1 MASING
7 VGSSNM
13 RSIYGNRNVISGLAS
28 GMDTESMIENA
39 VSGYKMKITSLQQ
52 KQTKVTWQQQ
62 ALRSIIDKLA
72 DFSQKYTSYASSTN
86 LLSSSF
92 FNNSLKI
99 SAQGT
104 YADKVSAT
112 GKTSSTVQILGVKQL
127 ASAAT
132 HNIPANWADG
142 SIDLSALTSEQMKE
156 TTTISNL
163 TGSLTIANG
172 NSDSVTIDLTE
183 EDMAGV
189 DTMEKL
195 AAKINKKLEE
205 AGYKEKGENKGKI
218 WVECTGDTIN
228 LKGNNA
234 TYIKSASG
242 KIRDTLGIQPGE
254 DAKALSKAA
263 GKELSTE
270 ITRAE
275 QLDGKEISVTLD
287 GVTKKFTLKTLDDQ
301 NKPLDH
307 QKVMEK
313 LGEDLQT
320 AFGKNK
326 VTLQQ
331 NGDVWEL
338 KAAEGG
344 STLSVSSSVGNLLGL
359 ESNHETSYMN
369 MNKKLGE
376 LDGITLDK
384 AWAKVDGV
392 DTNTLTKVDGKD
404 NVFKDKN
411 GTLLKKETDG
421 SYYRVDDKGEY
432 LYDFKVNGESVGTFT
447 KDSTLESVMSAI
459 NKSTKAGVDVTYS
472 KITNEFQFTSRET
485 GSQAKIELDGLAA
498 ELFGKVE
505 TQGKDAVFSMSVN
518 GKEFK
523 DISRSGNTFDVD
535 GLQVSLKGTF
545 NYAASVKDLK
555 KAHEVNGKQLYEAP
569 ETKTILNSAGESVKA
584 KYLDSEGYYV
594 DENGVRCK
602 GSDGSPVS
610 GLGVL
615 GANAGKDAVSF
626 TSAADSDKIV
636 DALKKFAEDYNAM
649 VKEIKDAYSTLPL
662 QKSNGSSYEPLTSDD
677 LEGMSETEIKNYEE
691 KAKQGLLF
699 GDRDLSNLY
708 NQLTSSITSNT
719 DLKKIGIE
727 VSYSNGMSTLTVNEE
742 KLRAALDSDPEQ
754 VQEVFNSATGN
765 GKTMMESMKSTLDR
779 YGSVMGKKGILVDR
793 AGSTKASSTLLT
805 NTMQKTIDNYES
817 QIQKWKDKM
826 TDQVDRYTRQFS
838 QLEQLIAQ
846 MNAQSSSLSGLMG
859 GF

>member
-132 HNIPANWADG
+132 HNVSANWADG
-142 SIDLSALTSEQMKE
+142 SIDLSALSADEMSA
-156 TTTISNL
+156 TTKISNL

-195 AAKINKKLEE
+195 AAKINEKLEE

-287 GVTKKFTLKTLDDQ
+287 GVTKKITLKTLNDGGD
-301 NKPLDH
+301 PLYYA
-307 QKVMEK
+307 KEFK
-313 LGEDLQT
+313 KDLQA
-320 AFGKNK
+320 AFGGK
-326 VTLQQ
+326 VTMEATAD
-331 NGDVWEL
+331 GKGWEL

-344 STLSVSSSVGNLLGL
+344 STLSVSSSVGKLFGL
-359 ESNHETSYMN
+359 KSNHETSYMN
-369 MNKKLGE
+369 MNKTLGDLIGE
-376 LDGITLDK
+376 DTLKNKDYWIK
-384 AWAKVDGV
+384 AEGKV
-392 DTNTLTKVDGKD
+392 TEKDGKYLD
-404 NVFKDKN
+404 EKGNLVKKADD
-411 GTLLKKETDG
+411 GT
-421 SYYRVDDKGEY
+421 YYRVDDKGEY
-432 LYDFKVNGESVGTFT
+432 LCDFKVNGESVGTFT

-505 TQGKDAVFSMSVN
+505 TQGKDAVFSMAVN
-518 GKEFK
+518 GKVF
-523 DISRSGNTFDVD
+523 DGISRSGNTFDVD

-545 NYAASVKDLK
+545 GTYGDDNELDVMKDKGTHEEKIAAV
-555 KAHEVNGKQLYEAP
+555 
-569 ETKTILNSAGESVKA
+569 
-584 KYLDSEGYYV
+584 
-594 DENGVRCK
+594 
-602 GSDGSPVS
+602 
-610 GLGVL
+610 
-615 GANAGKDAVSF
+615 GKDAVSF

>member
-195 AAKINKKLEE
+195 AAKINEKLEE

-254 DAKALSKAA
+254 KAETLSKSA
-263 GKELSTE
+263 GKDLSTE

-301 NKPLDH
+301 NQPLDH

-344 STLSVSSSVGNLLGL
+344 STLSVSSSVGKLLGL

-369 MNKKLGE
+369 MNKTLGDLIGE
-376 LDGITLDK
+376 DTLKNKDYWIK
-384 AWAKVDGV
+384 AEGKV
-392 DTNTLTKVDGKD
+392 TEKDGKYLD
-404 NVFKDKN
+404 EKGNLVKKADD
-411 GTLLKKETDG
+411 GT
-421 SYYRVDDKGEY
+421 YYRVDDKGEY
-432 LYDFKVNGESVGTFT
+432 LCDFKVNGESVGTFT

-459 NKSTKAGVDVTYS
+459 NKSSKAGVDVTYS

-545 NYAASVKDLK
+545 NYATSVEDLK
-555 KAHEVNGKQLYEAP
+555 KAHEVGGKQLYEAP
-569 ETKTILNSAGESVKA
+569 EPMTLNSGGKPVEA

-594 DENGVRCK
+594 DENGVRCE

>member
-72 DFSQKYTSYASSTN
+72 NFSQKYTSYASSTN

-132 HNIPANWADG
+132 HNVSANWADG

-183 EDMAGV
+183 ENMAGV

-195 AAKINKKLEE
+195 AAKINEKLEE

-254 DAKALSKAA
+254 KAETLSKAA
-263 GKELSTE
+263 GKELSTK

-301 NKPLDH
+301 NQPLDH

-344 STLSVSSSVGNLLGL
+344 STLSVSSSVGKLLGL
-359 ESNHETSYMN
+359 KSNHETSYMN
-369 MNKKLGE
+369 MNKKLGDLIGE
-376 LDGITLDK
+376 DTLKNKDYWIKAEGKVTEKDGKYLDEKGNLVKIADDGIT
-384 AWAKVDGV
+384 
-392 DTNTLTKVDGKD
+392 
-404 NVFKDKN
+404 
-411 GTLLKKETDG
+411 
-421 SYYRVDDKGEY
+421 YYRVDDKGEY
-432 LYDFKVNGESVGTFT
+432 LCDFKVNGESVGTFT

-459 NKSTKAGVDVTYS
+459 NKSSKAGVDVTYS

-545 NYAASVKDLK
+545 NYATSVEDLK
-555 KAHEVNGKQLYEAP
+555 KAHEVGGKQLYEAP
-569 ETKTILNSAGESVKA
+569 EPMTLNSGGKPVEA

-594 DENGVRCK
+594 DENGVRCE

-754 VQEVFNSATGN
+754 VQEVFNSTTGN

>member
-301 NKPLDH
+301 NQPLDH

-344 STLSVSSSVGNLLGL
+344 STLSVSSSVGKLLGL

-369 MNKKLGE
+369 MNKTLGDLIGE
-376 LDGITLDK
+376 DTLKNKDYWIK
-384 AWAKVDGV
+384 AEGKV
-392 DTNTLTKVDGKD
+392 TEKDGKYLD
-404 NVFKDKN
+404 EKGNLVKKADD
-411 GTLLKKETDG
+411 GT
-421 SYYRVDDKGEY
+421 YYRVDDKGEY
-432 LYDFKVNGESVGTFT
+432 LCDFKVNGESVGTFT

-545 NYAASVKDLK
+545 NYATSVEDLK
-555 KAHEVNGKQLYEAP
+555 KAHEVGGKQLYEAP
-569 ETKTILNSAGESVKA
+569 ETMTLSSGGKPVEA

-594 DENGVRCK
+594 DENGVRCV
-602 GSDGSPVS
+602 GSDDAHVS

-649 VKEIKDAYSTLPL
+649 VKEIKDTYSTLPL

>member
-132 HNIPANWADG
+132 HNVSAKWADG
-142 SIDLSALTSEQMKE
+142 SIDLSALSADEMNA
-156 TTTISNL
+156 TTKISNL

-183 EDMAGV
+183 EDMADV

-195 AAKINKKLEE
+195 AAKINEKLEE

-263 GKELSTE
+263 DKELSTE

-344 STLSVSSSVGNLLGL
+344 STLSVSSSVGKLFGL

-369 MNKKLGE
+369 MNKTLGDLIGE
-376 LDGITLDK
+376 DTLKNKDYWIK
-384 AWAKVDGV
+384 AEGKV
-392 DTNTLTKVDGKD
+392 TEKDGKYLD
-404 NVFKDKN
+404 EKGNLVKEADD
-411 GTLLKKETDG
+411 GT
-421 SYYRVDDKGEY
+421 YYRVDDKGEY
-432 LYDFKVNGESVGTFT
+432 LCDFKVNGESVGTFT

-505 TQGKDAVFSMSVN
+505 AQGEDAVFSMSVN

-545 NYAASVKDLK
+545 NYATSVEDLK
-555 KAHEVNGKQLYEAP
+555 KAHEVGGKQLYEAP
-569 ETKTILNSAGESVKA
+569 EPMTLNSGGKPVEA

-594 DENGVRCK
+594 DENGVRCV
-602 GSDGSPVS
+602 GSDGAHVS

>member
-301 NKPLDH
+301 NQPLDH

-344 STLSVSSSVGNLLGL
+344 STLSVSSSVGKLLGL

-369 MNKKLGE
+369 MNKTLGDLIGE
-376 LDGITLDK
+376 DTLKNKDYWIK
-384 AWAKVDGV
+384 AEGKV
-392 DTNTLTKVDGKD
+392 TEKDGKYLD
-404 NVFKDKN
+404 EKGNLVKKADD
-411 GTLLKKETDG
+411 GT
-421 SYYRVDDKGEY
+421 YYRVDDKGEY
-432 LYDFKVNGESVGTFT
+432 LCDFKVNGESVGTFT

-459 NKSTKAGVDVTYS
+459 NKSSKAGVDVTYS

-545 NYAASVKDLK
+545 NYATSVEDLK
-555 KAHEVNGKQLYEAP
+555 KAHEVGGKQLYEAP
-569 ETKTILNSAGESVKA
+569 EPMTLNSGGKPVEA

-594 DENGVRCK
+594 DENGVRCE

>member
-127 ASAAT
+127 ASAAA
-132 HNIPANWADG
+132 HNVSAKWADG
-142 SIDLSALTSEQMKE
+142 SIDLSALSADEMSA
-156 TTTISNL
+156 TTKISNL

-183 EDMAGV
+183 EDMADV

-195 AAKINKKLEE
+195 AAKINEKLEE

-287 GVTKKFTLKTLDDQ
+287 GVTKKITLKTLNDGGD
-301 NKPLDH
+301 PLYYA
-307 QKVMEK
+307 KEFK
-313 LGEDLQT
+313 KDLQA
-320 AFGKNK
+320 AFGGK
-326 VTLQQ
+326 VTMKATAD
-331 NGDVWEL
+331 GKGWEL

-344 STLSVSSSVGNLLGL
+344 STLSVSSSVGKLLGL

-369 MNKKLGE
+369 MNKTLGDLIGE
-376 LDGITLDK
+376 DTLKNKDYWIK
-384 AWAKVDGV
+384 AEGKV
-392 DTNTLTKVDGKD
+392 TEKDGKYLD
-404 NVFKDKN
+404 EKGNLVKKADD
-411 GTLLKKETDG
+411 GT
-421 SYYRVDDKGEY
+421 YYRVDDKGEY
-432 LYDFKVNGESVGTFT
+432 LCDLKVNGESVGTFT

-459 NKSTKAGVDVTYS
+459 NKSSKAGVDVTYS

-505 TQGKDAVFSMSVN
+505 TQGKDAVFSMAVN
-518 GKEFK
+518 GKVF
-523 DISRSGNTFDVD
+523 DGISRSGNTFDVD

-545 NYAASVKDLK
+545 GTYGDDNELDVMKDKGTHEEKIAAV
-555 KAHEVNGKQLYEAP
+555 
-569 ETKTILNSAGESVKA
+569 
-584 KYLDSEGYYV
+584 
-594 DENGVRCK
+594 
-602 GSDGSPVS
+602 
-610 GLGVL
+610 
-615 GANAGKDAVSF
+615 GKDAVSF

-765 GKTMMESMKSTLDR
+765 GKTMMEYMKSTLDR

>member
-127 ASAAT
+127 ASAAA
-132 HNIPANWADG
+132 HNVSAKWADG
-142 SIDLSALTSEQMKE
+142 SIDLSALSADEMSA
-156 TTTISNL
+156 TTKISNL

-183 EDMAGV
+183 EDMADV

-195 AAKINKKLEE
+195 AAKINEKLEE

-287 GVTKKFTLKTLDDQ
+287 GVTKKITLKTLNDGGD
-301 NKPLDH
+301 PLYYA
-307 QKVMEK
+307 KEFK
-313 LGEDLQT
+313 KDLQA
-320 AFGKNK
+320 AFGGK
-326 VTLQQ
+326 VTMKATAD
-331 NGDVWEL
+331 GKGWEL

-344 STLSVSSSVGNLLGL
+344 STLSVSSSVGKLLGL

-369 MNKKLGE
+369 MNKTLGDLIGE
-376 LDGITLDK
+376 DTLKNKDYWIK
-384 AWAKVDGV
+384 AEGKV
-392 DTNTLTKVDGKD
+392 TEKDGKYLD
-404 NVFKDKN
+404 EKGNLVKKADD
-411 GTLLKKETDG
+411 GT
-421 SYYRVDDKGEY
+421 YYRVDDKGEY
-432 LYDFKVNGESVGTFT
+432 LCDLKVNGESVGTFT

-459 NKSTKAGVDVTYS
+459 NKSSKAGVDVTYS

-505 TQGKDAVFSMSVN
+505 TQGKDAVFSMAVN
-518 GKEFK
+518 GKVF
-523 DISRSGNTFDVD
+523 DGISRSGNTFDVD

-545 NYAASVKDLK
+545 GTYGDDNELDVMKDKGTHEEKIAAV
-555 KAHEVNGKQLYEAP
+555 
-569 ETKTILNSAGESVKA
+569 
-584 KYLDSEGYYV
+584 
-594 DENGVRCK
+594 
-602 GSDGSPVS
+602 
-610 GLGVL
+610 
-615 GANAGKDAVSF
+615 GKDAVSF

>member
-132 HNIPANWADG
+132 HNISAKKWADG

-195 AAKINKKLEE
+195 AAKINEKLEE

-254 DAKALSKAA
+254 KAETLSKSA
-263 GKELSTE
+263 GKDLSTE

-301 NKPLDH
+301 NQPLDH

-344 STLSVSSSVGNLLGL
+344 STLSVSSSVGKLLGL

-369 MNKKLGE
+369 MNKTLGDLIGE
-376 LDGITLDK
+376 DTLKNKDYWIK
-384 AWAKVDGV
+384 AEGKV
-392 DTNTLTKVDGKD
+392 TEKDGKYLD
-404 NVFKDKN
+404 EKGNLVKKADD
-411 GTLLKKETDG
+411 GT
-421 SYYRVDDKGEY
+421 YYRVDDKGEY
-432 LYDFKVNGESVGTFT
+432 LCDFKVNGESVGTFT

-459 NKSTKAGVDVTYS
+459 NKSSKAGVDVTYS

-505 TQGKDAVFSMSVN
+505 TQGKDAVFSMAVN
-518 GKEFK
+518 GKVF
-523 DISRSGNTFDVD
+523 DGISRSGNTFDVD

-545 NYAASVKDLK
+545 GTYGDDNELDVMKDKGTPEEKIAAV
-555 KAHEVNGKQLYEAP
+555 
-569 ETKTILNSAGESVKA
+569 
-584 KYLDSEGYYV
+584 
-594 DENGVRCK
+594 
-602 GSDGSPVS
+602 
-610 GLGVL
+610 
-615 GANAGKDAVSF
+615 GKDAVSF